1 MKKEH
6 IMKKLRVVF
15 MGTPEFAVATLD
27 AIRKAGHDV
36 VAVVTTPDK
45 PAGRGQHLR
54 CSEVKNYAIA
64 HQIPVLQP
72 EKLKDEAFVEDLR
85 DYYADIFVVVAFRML
100 PKCVYQMPLLGTFN
114 VHASLLPQ
122 YRGAAPIQRA
132 IMNGETMTGVTTFLL
147 DEHTDTGS
155 ILLQK
160 EVEITKEDNA
170 GTLHDKLM
178 AIGAELAVETLRQ
191 LAENTIHPV
200 PQQMFDNL
208 KPAPKI
214 FKEDMLI
221 RWDDTAENIYNHVR
235 GLSPYPAAFTR
246 IGLKNP
252 DTNNLQP
259 CNLKIF
265 DIKITN
271 NPSTQKPG
279 KITINSYKEM
289 LISTKNCDISVKILQ
304 IEGKKRMNIEDFL
317 AGFRLNCYTDYLF

>member
-1 MKKEH
+1 MKR
-6 IMKKLRVVF
+6 LRVVF

-27 AIRKAGHDV
+27 AIRQAGHEV
-36 VAVVTTPDK
+36 VCVVTTPDK

-54 CSEVKNYAIA
+54 SSDVKNYAVA
-64 HQIPVLQP
+64 HNLPVLQP
-72 EKLKDEAFVEDLR
+72 EKLKDEAFVESLR
-85 DYYADIFVVVAFRML
+85 DYYADVFVVVAFRML
-100 PKCVYQMPLLGTFN
+100 PKCVYGMPPLGTFN

-160 EVEITKEDNA
+160 EVEITRNDNA

-178 AIGAELAVETLRQ
+178 AAGADIAVETLNL
-191 LAENTIHPV
+191 LAENNAHPI
-200 PQQMFDNL
+200 PQAQADTL

-246 IGLKNP
+246 IGLKSPNS
-252 DTNNLQP
+252 DSVKP
-259 CNLKIF
+259 CVLKIF
-265 DIKITN
+265 EIEITN
-271 NPSTQKPG
+271 RKSTQKPG
-279 KITINSYKEM
+279 KISLNFDKKMTV
-289 LISTKNCDISVKILQ
+289 STQNYDISVIFLQ
-304 IEGKKRMNIEDFL
+304 LEGKTKMKIEDFL
-317 AGFRLNCYTDYLF
+317 SGFRFENYTDYLF

>member
-1 MKKEH
+1 
-6 IMKKLRVVF
+6 MKKLRVVF

-27 AIRKAGHDV
+27 AIRKAGHKV

-54 CSEVKNYAIA
+54 SSEVKNYAVA
-64 HQIPVLQP
+64 HEIPVLQP

-85 DYYADIFVVVAFRML
+85 DYYADVFVVVAFRML

-147 DEHTDTGS
+147 DEHTDTGMM
-155 ILLQK
+155 LLQK
-160 EVEITKEDNA
+160 EVEITRTDNA

-178 AIGAELAVETLRQ
+178 AAGADLAVETLQQ
-191 LAENTIHPV
+191 LADNTIRPI
-200 PQQMFDNL
+200 PQNNTGDL

-221 RWDDTAENIYNHVR
+221 NWNETAETIYNHVR
-235 GLSPYPAAFTR
+235 GLSPYPTAFTH

-252 DTNNLQP
+252 KNNSIKN
-259 CNLKIF
+259 CILKIF
-265 DIKITN
+265 DVEITGMESRQ
-271 NPSTQKPG
+271 NPG
-279 KITINSYKEM
+279 HICLNSDNKM
-289 LISTKNCDISVKILQ
+289 IISTRNYDISVKILQ
-304 IEGKKRMNIEDFL
+304 MEGKSKMKIEDFL
-317 AGFRLNCYTDYLF
+317 AGFRSENYTDYLF

>member
-1 MKKEH
+1 
-6 IMKKLRVVF
+6 MKKLRVVF

-27 AIRKAGHDV
+27 AIRNAGHDV

-54 CSEVKNYAIA
+54 CSEVKNYAVA

-85 DYYADIFVVVAFRML
+85 DYYADVFVVVAFRIL
-100 PKCVYQMPLLGTFN
+100 PKCVYQMPVLGTFN

-132 IMNGETMTGVTTFLL
+132 IMNGETKTGITTFLL

-170 GTLHDKLM
+170 GSLHDKLM
-178 AIGAELAVETLRQ
+178 ATGAELAVETLQQ
-191 LAENTIHPV
+191 LAENTIQPV
-200 PQQMFDNL
+200 PQQMSDNL

-221 RWDDTAENIYNHVR
+221 HWDDTAENIYNHIR

-246 IGLKNP
+246 IGLKSS
-252 DTNNLQP
+252 DSDDSQP
-259 CNLKIF
+259 CTLKIF
-265 DIKITN
+265 EIKITDI
-271 NPSTQKPG
+271 PSTQKPG
-279 KITINSYKEM
+279 KITINSRKEM
-289 LISTKNCDISVKILQ
+289 LISTQNCDVSVKILQ
-304 IEGKKRMNIEDFL
+304 IEGKKKMNIEDFL
-317 AGFRLNCYTDYLF
+317 AGFRPNYYTDFLF

>member
-1 MKKEH
+1 
-6 IMKKLRVVF
+6 MKKLRVVF

-27 AIRKAGHDV
+27 AIRNAGHEV
-36 VAVVTTPDK
+36 VAAVTTPDK

-54 CSEVKNYAIA
+54 CSEVKNYAVA

-85 DYYADIFVVVAFRML
+85 DYYADVFVVVAFRML

-132 IMNGETMTGVTTFLL
+132 IMNGETKTGVTTFLL

-160 EVEITKEDNA
+160 EVEITREDNA

-178 AIGAELAVETLRQ
+178 AAGAEIAVETLRQ
-191 LAENTIHPV
+191 LADNTARPV
-200 PQQMFDNL
+200 PQNPMGTL

-214 FKEDMLI
+214 FKDDMLI

-246 IGLKNP
+246 IGFKKQET
-252 DTNNLQP
+252 DTPQP
-259 CNLKIF
+259 CN
-265 DIKITN
+265 IKILEVKIIDN
-271 NPSTQKPG
+271 QSTQKPG
-279 KITINSYKEM
+279 KITIKSHKEM
-289 LISTKNCDISVKILQ
+289 LISTKTCDISVKILQ

-317 AGFRLNCYTDYLF
+317 AGFRQNYYTDCLF